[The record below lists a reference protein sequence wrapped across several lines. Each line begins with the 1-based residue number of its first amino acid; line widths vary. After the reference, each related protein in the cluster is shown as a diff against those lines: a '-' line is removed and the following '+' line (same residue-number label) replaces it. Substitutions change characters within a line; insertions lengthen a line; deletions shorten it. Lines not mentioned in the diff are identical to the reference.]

1 MLEVLLKKI
10 KEGRPFEWSDTII
23 KYSDTCKMYYTGT
36 NDFEVLT
43 NYRKLES
50 DIQKAQRDRITI
62 RRPKHVCLQIENT
75 LDLLNTLD
83 KAIVNVSH
91 PSESSTKILEDE
103 IYSINVSQQA
113 FDYVKYYNL
122 VDPNAFLICYKDEF
136 EDTVFTPIESDKIF
150 DFKIKNDR
158 VEYLIIK
165 MKDHVY
171 RIYTKDFIADYR
183 SIAGKEPM
191 LVDGTYSKVSM
202 CFAYYLGY
210 IKNSETKFQSFKS
223 ILDPALNMLKQLLWD
238 GSEYDVIKATHGIIK
253 QFNYAQK
260 CNYQSATP
268 DGHEYCNSGNLMLGE
283 TYKGACGVCK
293 GSGLKI
299 HTSSQDVIYLKEP
312 EPGQEQTKLA
322 DLIHT
327 VFIPDSILQNRKDD
341 LNECEDKIQR
351 TVFNSNQVTREELV
365 KTATQV
371 NQENKGVVSAIQ
383 KMGNKVTETFI
394 WMVECIAAIN
404 GIKDPSIFHGYSMD
418 LNIETLD
425 SLFTEREKA
434 IKAGVSSEVI
444 DTIDRSILKKQHLDT
459 PEYLVRVELW
469 ETFKP
474 FRDKTP
480 TEKLGIVAMLPDDNR
495 FKILYVYWN
504 EIKNNVLFAN
514 ETFYDMER
522 DKQKV
527 LIDAEIDK
535 IIELIKVEDVA
546 PEISFNEFA

>member
-10 KEGRPFEWSDTII
+10 KEGRPFKWSDSI
-23 KYSDTCKMYYTGT
+23 KTHAKTCKMYYTGKD
-36 NDFEVLT
+36 DFEELT
-43 NYRKLES
+43 NYRFLET
-50 DIQKAQRDRITI
+50 DNQKKQRNRITI
-62 RRPKHVCLQIENT
+62 RRPKHVCMQIENT
-75 LDLLNTLD
+75 LDLLHTLD

-91 PSESSTKILEDE
+91 ESETKTEILDKH
-103 IYSINVSQQA
+103 IYEINVSQQA
-113 FDYVKYYNL
+113 FDYVKYYNI
-122 VDPNAFLICYKDEF
+122 VDPNTFLICYKDEL
-136 EDTVFTPIESDKIF
+136 ESICFDAVESENIF

-165 MKDHVY
+165 MGGDLF
-171 RIYTKDFIADYR
+171 RIYTKDFIADYKG
-183 SIAGKEPM
+183 IAGKEPS
-191 LVDGTYSKVSM
+191 LIDNTYKPTSM
-202 CFAYYLGY
+202 CFAYHIGY

-223 ILDPALNMLKQLLWD
+223 ILDPAFNMLKQLLWD

-253 QFNYAQK
+253 QFNYAKK
-260 CNYQSATP
+260 CNYQSATD
-268 DGHEYCNSGNLMLGE
+268 DGHEYCNEGNLMLGE
-283 TYKGACGVCK
+283 TYKGSCKVCN

-299 HTSSQDVIYLKEP
+299 HTSSQDVIYLREP

-327 VFIPDSILQNRKDD
+327 VFIPDSILQNRKVD
-341 LNECEDKIQR
+341 LMEIEDKIQR

-371 NQENKGVVSAIQ
+371 NQENKGVVSALQ

-394 WMVECIAAIN
+394 WMVECIASIE
-404 GIKDPSIFHGYSMD
+404 GIENASIFHGYSMD
-418 LNIETLD
+418 LSIETLD
-425 SLFTEREKA
+425 SLFAERERA
-434 IKAGVSSEVI
+434 IKAGVGSEVV

-459 PEYLVRVELW
+459 PEYLARVELW

-480 TEKLGIVAMLPDDNR
+480 SEKLGIVAMLPDDNR

-514 ETFYDMER
+514 ENFYELER
-522 DKQKV
+522 EKQKE
-527 LIDAEIDK
+527 LINAEIDK
-535 IIELIKVEDVA
+535 LIELNKVEVV
-546 PEISFNEFA
+546 PEMSFNEFG